1 MEDTEPVEV
10 EQTGGKT
17 DSVDDDMGHPADA
30 TQVGGDVLG
39 ELGNIDGIEPMEV
52 MTGGSYSFGKPV
64 SPGMHGEVVQNGG
77 KKRKYTKKA
86 KKAKKAKKVKKTRHM
101 KKKTRTM
108 KKKLAKKT
116 KKNKTRNK
124 K

>member
-1 MEDTEPVEV
+1 MEDIEPVED

-17 DSVDDDMGHPADA
+17 DNVDNDMGHPADA
-30 TQVGGDVLG
+30 SEVGGDVLG
-39 ELGNIDGIEPMEV
+39 ELSNIDGIEPMGV
-52 MTGGSYSFGKPV
+52 MRGGSYSFGKPV

-77 KKRKYTKKA
+77 KKRKYTNKSKKA
-86 KKAKKAKKVKKTRHM
+86 KKTKKVKKTRHM
-101 KKKTRTM
+101 KKKSRTM
-108 KKKLAKKT
+108 KKITKKT